1 MSKRII
7 TLGTWESEP
16 IEWLVLKEEGFA
28 SLVISKYALF
38 SMQFSNFSNEW
49 YNSDIRKYL
58 NSTFFNKAFS
68 ESEKRKI
75 FNVKLN
81 DVNTKDSIFIPSVEE
96 VKSFLSSDERK
107 FGNGSRGV
115 VLKSLSCGWDN
126 CSECCKANK
135 KGYSN
140 CWTLRT
146 KYNSNSNSIYRTTY
160 DSCINNFPIDKYH
173 GIRPAM
179 WIKEK

>member
-7 TLGTWESEP
+7 TLGTWDGKP

-28 SLVISKYALF
+28 SLVVSKYNLF
-38 SMQFSNFSNEW
+38 IISFSNSSNEW

-81 DVNTKDSIFIPSVEE
+81 DVNTKDNIFIPNIDEARLINN
-96 VKSFLSSDERK
+96 LSEIS
-107 FGNGSRGV
+107 
-115 VLKSLSCGWDN
+115 
-126 CSECCKANK
+126 ANR
-135 KGYSN
+135 
-140 CWTLRT
+140 WWLRT
-146 KYNSNSNSIYRTTY
+146 KRECNTLWGVDTDGAIDRNLNYR
-160 DSCINNFPIDKYH
+160 NNEWVH
-173 GIRPAM
+173 VSM

>member
-28 SLVISKYALF
+28 SLVVSKYNLF
-38 SMQFSNFSNEW
+38 TISFSNSSNEW

-58 NSTFFNKAFS
+58 NSTFFNRAFS

-81 DVNTKDSIFIPSVEE
+81 DVNTKDNIFIPNIDEARLINN
-96 VKSFLSSDERK
+96 LSEIS
-107 FGNGSRGV
+107 
-115 VLKSLSCGWDN
+115 
-126 CSECCKANK
+126 ANR
-135 KGYSN
+135 
-140 CWTLRT
+140 WWLRT
-146 KYNSNSNSIYRTTY
+146 KREYNTLWGVDTDGAIDRNLNYR
-160 DSCINNFPIDKYH
+160 NNEWVH
-173 GIRPAM
+173 VSM

>member
-7 TLGTWESEP
+7 TLGTWKSEP

-28 SLVISKYALF
+28 SLVISKYTLF

-58 NSTFFNKAFS
+58 NSTFFNNVFS

-81 DVNTKDSIFIPSVEE
+81 DVNTKDNIFIPSLKE
-96 VKSFLSSDERK
+96 VDSFLSSDERK
-107 FGNGSRGV
+107 FGNGSHNA
-115 VLKSLSCGWDN
+115 SCYCFNG
-126 CSECCKANK
+126 CYECYKDNK
-135 KGYSN
+135 KGYST
-140 CWTLRT
+140 CWALRT
-146 KYNSNSNSIYRTTY
+146 NNNNNNNNYIYSVRTDGNMNS
-160 DSCINNFPIDKYH
+160 FPINEYL
-173 GIRPAM
+173 GIHPTM

>member
-96 VKSFLSSDERK
+96 VNSFLSSDERK
-107 FGNGSRGV
+107 FGNGSNPI
-115 VLKSLSCGWDN
+115 SCSWSN
-126 CSECCKANK
+126 CSECYKTNK
-135 KGYSN
+135 KGYST

-146 KYNSNSNSIYRTTY
+146 KYHSNSNGIYRVICNGNMEY
-160 DSCINNFPIDKYH
+160 LPIDIYH

>member
-7 TLGTWESEP
+7 TLGTWEGKP

-28 SLVISKYALF
+28 SLVVSKYNLF
-38 SMQFSNFSNEW
+38 TISFSNSSNEW

-58 NSTFFNKAFS
+58 NSTFFNRAFS

-81 DVNTKDSIFIPSVEE
+81 DVNTKDNIFIPNIDEARLINN
-96 VKSFLSSDERK
+96 LSEIS
-107 FGNGSRGV
+107 
-115 VLKSLSCGWDN
+115 
-126 CSECCKANK
+126 ANR
-135 KGYSN
+135 
-140 CWTLRT
+140 WWLRT
-146 KYNSNSNSIYRTTY
+146 KREYNTLWGVDTDGAIDRNLNYR
-160 DSCINNFPIDKYH
+160 NNEWVH
-173 GIRPAM
+173 VSM

>member
-7 TLGTWESEP
+7 TLGTWENEP

-28 SLVISKYALF
+28 SLVVSKYNLF
-38 SMQFSNFSNEW
+38 TISFSNFSNEW

-81 DVNTKDSIFIPSVEE
+81 DVNTKDNIFIPNIDEARLINN
-96 VKSFLSSDERK
+96 LSEIS
-107 FGNGSRGV
+107 
-115 VLKSLSCGWDN
+115 
-126 CSECCKANK
+126 ANR
-135 KGYSN
+135 
-140 CWTLRT
+140 WWLRT
-146 KYNSNSNSIYRTTY
+146 KREYNTLWGVDTDGAIDRNLNYRSNEWVHVS
-160 DSCINNFPIDKYH
+160 
-173 GIRPAM
+173 M